1 MQTISVIEPSP
12 ESDSKSE
19 SVQQPDTFTC
29 IFIVYLHCTVIQTV
43 IQLCICI
50 AVSIGFASICHY
62 LIGRR
67 LSQRVQEVA
76 TDNSVSASVSVW
88 FGLAA
93 S

>member
-12 ESDSKSE
+12 ESE

-50 AVSIGFASICHY
+50 ALSIGFASICHY

-76 TDNSVSASVSVW
+76 TANSASVSVW